1 MRMKPELS
9 PNIQDYLKRTYELT
23 RTCGRATTSQLAEAL
38 NISAASVTNMLQK
51 LSKTT
56 PAYVDYQKH
65 QGVALTEAGRLA
77 ALTILRRHR
86 LIEQFLVDKL
96 GYAWD
101 EVHEEAEILEHAMS
115 PLLEKRI
122 DVALGHPEF
131 DPHGDPIPDAN
142 LNIPEVKQTSLSNL
156 EIGKSARI
164 LRVPHED
171 PQVLRY
177 LGKCGL
183 RPGAKIKLISRTPY
197 DQTMRIKIINAD
209 DEAVVG
215 PTLGDQITLAVDL

>member
-1 MRMKPELS
+1 MPQELS
-9 PNIQDYLKRTYELT
+9 PNIQDYLKRIYELT
-23 RTCGRATTSQLAEAL
+23 RSGGNATTSQLAETL
-38 NISAASVTNMLQK
+38 EISAASVTNMLQK

-56 PAYVDYQKH
+56 PPYVNYKKH

-77 ALTILRRHR
+77 ALKILRRHR
-86 LIEQFLVDKL
+86 LIEQFLVHKL
-96 GYAWD
+96 EYTWD

-115 PLLEKRI
+115 ALLEKRI
-122 DVALGHPEF
+122 DAALGYPEY

-142 LNIPEVKQTSLSNL
+142 LNMPEIEQTTLSSL
-156 EIGKSARI
+156 EIGKKGRI

-183 RPGAKIKLISRTPY
+183 RPGARIKLISRTPY
-197 DQTMRIKIINAD
+197 DQTMRVKIIDAD

-215 PTLGDQITLAVDL
+215 PSLGNQITLAVEK